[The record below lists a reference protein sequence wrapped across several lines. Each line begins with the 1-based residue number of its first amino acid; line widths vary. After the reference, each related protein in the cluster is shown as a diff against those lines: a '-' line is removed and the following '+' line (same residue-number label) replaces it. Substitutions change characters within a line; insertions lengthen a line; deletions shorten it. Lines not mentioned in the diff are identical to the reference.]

1 MGQEGVGRACPVCV
15 PVATLLLCAAPSL
28 EVGEQYL
35 DVSAGAPTLVYVN
48 AEGSPTPLV
57 LWKQGEEYLDEERYP
72 VLSGGSLY
80 IPETLPTHQGTY
92 TVSATNANGTVNAD
106 VRIDVYQQTPP
117 PRCEGSLE
125 GDKMECCVTPPLPL
139 PCSGRECS
147 IIGWFSRVC
156 GSAEG

>member
-1 MGQEGVGRACPVCV
+1 MGQEGVGRACQEVRVGQGGVGRACPMCFVCV
-15 PVATLLLCAAPSL
+15 PVATFLLCAAPSL

-106 VRIDVYQQTPP
+106 VKIDVYQQTPP
-117 PRCEGSLE
+117 PQCEGCLE
-125 GDKMECCVTPPLPL
+125 G
-139 PCSGRECS
+139 
-147 IIGWFSRVC
+147 
-156 GSAEG
+156 

>member
-1 MGQEGVGRACPVCV
+1 MGKACPKCVVCV
-15 PVATLLLCAAPSL
+15 PVAMFLLCAAPSL

-106 VRIDVYQQTPP
+106 VKIDVYQQTPP
-117 PRCEGSLE
+117 PQCEGSLK
-125 GDKMECCVTPPLPL
+125 G
-139 PCSGRECS
+139 
-147 IIGWFSRVC
+147 
-156 GSAEG
+156 